1 MQQLQAW
8 REPGDADVN
17 VVDVVDVVLF
27 GPAVLGLDSDAEP
40 EYRSEEPGAAG
51 QVADRDGGVID
62 AGERVGVSVAPFSRG
77 TCLGECE
84 EFQQVAVVVT
94 ELERGSVS
102 VRRRQR
108 Y

>member
-8 REPGDADVN
+8 RGQVRREPGDADVN
-17 VVDVVDVVLF
+17 VVDVVLF

-51 QVADRDGGVID
+51 RAADRDGGVID

-84 EFQQVAVVVT
+84 EF
-94 ELERGSVS
+94 
-102 VRRRQR
+102 
-108 Y
+108 